1 MTLQEPDKAA
11 AAFEVW
17 QDLVAPEVT
26 CTRRTFPAPLLTA
39 CVCVCVTACL
49 SQSALALR
57 PKDSNLAVL
66 AANAYVAAHDYNRAI
81 DHCNR

>member
-1 MTLQEPDKAA
+1 MHKTHLS
-11 AAFEVW
+11 
-17 QDLVAPEVT
+17 
-26 CTRRTFPAPLLTA
+26 CTTA
-39 CVCVCVTACL
+39 DSMCVCVCVMACL

-81 DHCNR
+81 DHYNR